1 MIRIALIS
9 VIGLFLSSCFTYKD
23 VEFNG
28 IEKFKVDEF
37 NKEKVTVSFKA
48 NIYNPNN
55 YNIKVKSDQVDV
67 LLSDKVIGQAKIKDK
82 VVLKKETTDLYDV
95 VIESDLKK
103 IAGGSIFGL
112 IDVLSG
118 QSLTLRF
125 RGNIKV
131 RARGLGKKIAFDEE
145 KSFDP
150 SQLNLN
156 LPF

>member
-1 MIRIALIS
+1 M
-9 VIGLFLSSCFTYKD
+9 LSSCLTYKE

-28 IEKFKVDEF
+28 IEQFKVEDF

-55 YNIKVKSDQVDV
+55 YNIKVKSDNVDV
-67 LLSDKVIGQAKIKDK
+67 LLSDKIIGTAKIKNK
-82 VVLKKETTDLYDV
+82 VTLKKESTGLYEI
-95 VIESDLKK
+95 VIDSDLKK
-103 IAGGSIFGL
+103 IAGGSLFGL
-112 IDVLSG
+112 VDVLTG
-118 QSLTLRF
+118 KSLTLRF

-131 RARGLGKKIAFDEE
+131 RARGVGKKIAFDEE

-150 SQLNLN
+150 SQLNLK